1 MGPRKN
7 LDGEDVAP
15 LKICIIGAGGFIGSH
30 LCEALMWETEHSVI
44 SIDVYS
50 DKIDHLL
57 RNNDPW
63 SSRIEFHKMNIKHD
77 PRIEG
82 LVREADMVSRFFKTL
97 IF

>member
-1 MGPRKN
+1 MAAATIGSRKN

-15 LKICIIGAGGFIGSH
+15 MTICIIGAGGFIGSH
-30 LCEALMWETEHSVI
+30 LCEALMWETEHRVI

-57 RNNDPW
+57 RKNDPW
-63 SSRIEFHKMNIKHD
+63 SDRIEFQKMNVKYD

-82 LVREADMVSRFFKTL
+82 LVREAELVS
-97 IF
+97 